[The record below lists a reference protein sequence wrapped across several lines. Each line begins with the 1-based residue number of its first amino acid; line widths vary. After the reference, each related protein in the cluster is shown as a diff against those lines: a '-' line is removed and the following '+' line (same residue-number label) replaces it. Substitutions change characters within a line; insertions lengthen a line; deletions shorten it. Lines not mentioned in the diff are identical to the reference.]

1 MPGPSLTQRFEKL
14 YTLSATG
21 VGGNSF
27 TYTLPASIT
36 IGNKFE
42 IALVSAD
49 LAGFKTK
56 AYHQF
61 KIDLKNED
69 VQGKTLYAHS
79 GKWSA
84 TEDNTIDIHERIYRK
99 FICGTKELTAL
110 EIEIRNK
117 SDNQLVPT
125 LGSEGSSFITVHIRH
140 CVDELSNEFAE
151 ATKDSCNVIASAHV
165 ALKAVADNIFAK
177 LEDLK
182 LVSDDIENKLGAINT
197 VNNAIKDNILLV
209 KGSQD
214 LANGLL
220 GECKSATIAVQTH
233 VDNASSAITGSL
245 SGVQSMTEQCRN
257 AVQDGTVALNSFAA
271 FNAAAHADLKTAC
284 ETIDS
289 STLQVKVATEG
300 VQVMV
305 NNASSA
311 ITGSLSGVQ
320 SMTEQCRN
328 AVQDGTVALNSF
340 AAINQAAHADLKL
353 ACETIDSSTLQVK
366 VATEGVRVMVN
377 NASSAIT
384 GSLSGVQSMTEQCR
398 NAVQDGT
405 VALNSFKAINQA
417 AHADLKSACETIDSS
432 TLQVKVATDGV
443 GVMVNNASS
452 AITGSL
458 SGVQSMT
465 EQVRNAVE
473 DSTVALNGF
482 KAENASNHTALLAST
497 EAVKSAADSIAIKV
511 EEHKAISSDHSSKIR
526 YKLVV

>member
-220 GECKSATIAVQTH
+220 GECKAATIAVQTS
-233 VDNASSAITGSL
+233 VDNANNAI
-245 SGVQSMTEQCRN
+245 SGGIAGVSSMTEQCRN

-271 FNAAAHADLKTAC
+271 LNQAAHADLKSAC

-300 VQVMV
+300 VGVMV

-328 AVQDGTVALNSF
+328 AVQDT
-340 AAINQAAHADLKL
+340 
-353 ACETIDSSTLQVK
+353 
-366 VATEGVRVMVN
+366 
-377 NASSAIT
+377 
-384 GSLSGVQSMTEQCR
+384 
-398 NAVQDGT
+398 
-405 VALNSFKAINQA
+405 
-417 AHADLKSACETIDSS
+417 
-432 TLQVKVATDGV
+432 
-443 GVMVNNASS
+443 
-452 AITGSL
+452 
-458 SGVQSMT
+458 
-465 EQVRNAVE
+465 
-473 DSTVALNGF
+473 TVALNGF
-482 KAENASNHTALLAST
+482 KAENATNHTALLASS
-497 EAVKSAADSIAIKV
+497 EAVKSAADNIAVKV